1 MGDEE
6 RALINNLDIDL
17 SAVCKVAILNLLG
30 KVKEIER
37 DENNEVVND
46 GGLYEFMKQLDFGIA
61 LEIGMG
67 VLAEEY
73 ENGKVADEVNR
84 RAMAAMKELS
94 QRQARIDRKPVEP
107 Q

>member
-1 MGDEE
+1 M
-6 RALINNLDIDL
+6 
-17 SAVCKVAILNLLG
+17 
-30 KVKEIER
+30 
-37 DENNEVVND
+37 VND
-46 GGLYEFMKQLDFGIA
+46 GGLYEFMKQLDFGVA

-67 VLAEEY
+67 ILAEEY